1 MASAYQAAISA
12 QRRPGLVHRDGG
24 LDRSELVR
32 LGTLAASSHNT
43 QPWRFRLGARTI
55 AIAPDLSRRC
65 PVVDPDDSHLF
76 KSLGCAAENIVQ
88 GAPAQ
93 AHRAHPTFDP
103 ATGRIEIALEPSAA
117 AREGP
122 LFAAIPT
129 RQCTRLPYDGRAIPP
144 AARAALEAAGSGT
157 LVQTILIEDE
167 ARRRA
172 IADLIRAGNEMQL
185 GDPAF
190 RKELAAWL
198 RFNDSAALRTGDGLA
213 SRAAG
218 HPPIPDWLARLIIG
232 FVLSPRSQARRDA
245 LMLASTAMLAAIV
258 AAENTPRAWVEAGRA
273 CQRLALQAAALD
285 LRTAFVNQPIEV
297 PSLRGELHR
306 LLGLGDGQAMLLLRV
321 GSGPLAPY
329 SLRRPVATVIE
340 AN

>member
-1 MASAYQAAISA
+1 MASAYQAAVAA
-12 QRRPGLVHRDGG
+12 QRRPGLVRRDGG
-24 LDRSELVR
+24 LDLQELVR

-43 QPWRFRLGARTI
+43 QPWRFRLGARVI

-88 GAPAQ
+88 AAPAQ
-93 AHRAHPTFDP
+93 AHLAHPSFDP
-103 ATGRIEIALEPSAA
+103 ATGHIEIALEPSAA

-122 LFAAIPT
+122 LCAAIHV
-129 RQCTRLPYDGRAIPP
+129 RQCTRLPYDGRTIPP
-144 AARAALEAAGSGT
+144 EARAALQAAGSGA
-157 LVQTILIEDE
+157 LVHTMLIEDE

-172 IADLIRAGNEMQL
+172 IAELVRAGNAMQL

-198 RFNDSAALRTGDGLA
+198 RFNDRAALRTGDGLT

-218 HPPIPDWLARLIIG
+218 HPPIPDWLARMIIG

-245 LMLASTAMLAAIV
+245 LMLASTPMLAAIV
-258 AAENTPRAWVEAGRA
+258 AAEDTPRAWVEAGRA
-273 CQRLALQAAALD
+273 CQRLALQASALA

-297 PSLRGELHR
+297 PALRGELHR
-306 LLGLGDGQAMLLLRV
+306 LLGPGDGRAMLLLRL
-321 GSGPLAPY
+321 GAGPLAPY
-329 SLRRPVATVIE
+329 SLRRPVSAVIE
-340 AN
+340 AS

>member
-1 MASAYQAAISA
+1 MASAYEAAIAA
-12 QRRPGLVHRDGG
+12 QRRPGLVRRDGG
-24 LDRSELVR
+24 LDLRELVR

-43 QPWRFRLGARTI
+43 QPWRFRLGARSVT
-55 AIAPDLSRRC
+55 IAPDLSRRC

-76 KSLGCAAENIVQ
+76 KSLGCAAENIVH

-93 AHRAHPTFDP
+93 AHIARPSFDP
-103 ATGRIEIALEPSAA
+103 ASGRIDIALEPSAA

-122 LFAAIPT
+122 LCAAIPV

-144 AARAALEAAGSGT
+144 EARAALQAAGSGA
-157 LVQTILIEDE
+157 LVHTMLIEDE

-172 IADLIRAGNEMQL
+172 IAELVRAGNEMQL

-198 RFNDSAALRTGDGLA
+198 RFNDKAALRTGDGLA

-232 FVLSPRSQARRDA
+232 FVLSPTAQARRDA
-245 LMLASTAMLAAIV
+245 LLLAGTPMLAAIV
-258 AAENTPRAWVEAGRA
+258 VAENTPRAWVEAGRV

-297 PSLRGELHR
+297 PALRGELHR
-306 LLGLGDGQAMLLLRV
+306 LLGLGGGHAMLLLRI
-321 GSGPLAPY
+321 GAGPLAPY
-329 SLRRPVATVIE
+329 SLRRPLAAVIDVP
-340 AN
+340 